1 MQPATFRVLLLL
13 LYSTGVR
20 VGEALRLT
28 LRDVDLHSRV
38 ITIRDTKFFKS
49 RLVPLGPRITK
60 ELLAFS
66 KLRSAL
72 PMQQR
77 EESAFFAS
85 STGRAIPYQHVIT
98 LFQRV
103 RSAAGVQRDK
113 GSSYP
118 PRLHDL
124 RHTAAVHR
132 VIAWYRDGA
141 DVQRLLPQLATYL
154 GHKDL
159 RSTQHY
165 LTMTPELLKR
175 ASLRFQHY
183 ADPGEDMP
191 NRVLLGTWIRRFLLE
206 HIIAER
212 NLSHNTQTSYRDTLV
227 LLLPFMRAHYKRPLE
242 GLLIDDV
249 SPQIVRLFLTHLESV
264 RSCSVEPVTSDLPRF
279 IRWRDSS
286 AFAVPSISD
295 GVRKSALFRSKRP
308 PNRSLDTSIRRRWMR
323 CCRSSTVEPFSRK
336 QELRASPVSLQ
347 HWARADEA
355 AHVHSADLA
364 LGKSPWVRITGKG
377 NKVRVCPL
385 WPHTAEILKPLVS
398 GRVRCRLS
406 ISKYAGTPLTR
417 FGIYRLVQDIANTRL
432 IQDFHASIETN
443 QPPHHPPHD
452 CGSPSS
458 GRCRHQHDS
467 RLAWSRLPRYHQH
480 LCGG

>member
-1 MQPATFRVLLLL
+1 MKLLELINTYVTFKRSLGMRFTTQPRMLRRFSRVLGDIDVREVMPEAVRAFLDGDRSVTNTWFLNYKLLRGLFKFAISRGFTGHLPMPDVTPSALPPFRPHIYSTRELTALLTATSVLKSCRNPMQPATFRVLLLL
-13 LYSTGVR
+13 LYSTGIR

-49 RLVPLGPRITK
+49 RLVPLGPRLTK

-183 ADPGEDMP
+183 ADPG
-191 NRVLLGTWIRRFLLE
+191 
-206 HIIAER
+206 
-212 NLSHNTQTSYRDTLV
+212 
-227 LLLPFMRAHYKRPLE
+227 
-242 GLLIDDV
+242 
-249 SPQIVRLFLTHLESV
+249 
-264 RSCSVEPVTSDLPRF
+264 
-279 IRWRDSS
+279 
-286 AFAVPSISD
+286 
-295 GVRKSALFRSKRP
+295 
-308 PNRSLDTSIRRRWMR
+308 
-323 CCRSSTVEPFSRK
+323 
-336 QELRASPVSLQ
+336 
-347 HWARADEA
+347 
-355 AHVHSADLA
+355 
-364 LGKSPWVRITGKG
+364 
-377 NKVRVCPL
+377 
-385 WPHTAEILKPLVS
+385 
-398 GRVRCRLS
+398 GR
-406 ISKYAGTPLTR
+406 YA
-417 FGIYRLVQDIANTRL
+417 
-432 IQDFHASIETN
+432 
-443 QPPHHPPHD
+443 
-452 CGSPSS
+452 
-458 GRCRHQHDS
+458 
-467 RLAWSRLPRYHQH
+467 
-480 LCGG
+480 